1 MHYDKNEENIMT
13 ALDAG
18 TSRSAKP
25 LAAAWLVTAL
35 VVGWVGFLLYALSER
50 SGDRVLGVV
59 LVAAAVLAGGTAAVV
74 AGRGAAAR
82 PWSLALSGAFVVL
95 GVVAAAVA
103 LTGTASFF
111 ADVLLLGLPPIAGG
125 LATGAFALR
134 R

>member
-1 MHYDKNEENIMT
+1 MT

-103 LTGTASFF
+103 LTGTA
-111 ADVLLLGLPPIAGG
+111 
-125 LATGAFALR
+125 R
-134 R
+134 RVSR

>member
-1 MHYDKNEENIMT
+1 MNEENIMT

-18 TSRSAKP
+18 TSRSATP

-35 VVGWVGFLLYALSER
+35 VVGPVGFLLYALSER

-59 LVAAAVLAGGTAAVV
+59 LTAAAVLAGGTAALV
-74 AGRGAAAR
+74 AGTGAAAR
-82 PWSLALSGAFVVL
+82 PWSLALSGACVVL

-103 LTGTASFF
+103 VTGTASFF
-111 ADVLLLGLPPIAGG
+111 ADVLLLGLPPIVGG
-125 LATGAFALR
+125 LLTGALALR